1 MTLSETLPDD
11 RPMGQAIQRGLRCRC
26 PSCGEGQIMEGYLK
40 LRETCPACGEDLSH
54 QRTDDGPAYLTI
66 LVVGKI
72 LAPLLLMV
80 YTVYRPEPW
89 VTIALFSTGCVAL
102 SLALL
107 PRFKGMMLGIQWSR
121 RMHGFGER

>member
-1 MTLSETLPDD
+1 MALSETLPDD
-11 RPMGQAIQRGLRCRC
+11 RPLGRSILRGLRCLC
-26 PSCGEGQIMEGYLK
+26 PNCGQGQVLQGYLK
-40 LRETCPACGEDLSH
+40 LRSTCPACGEDLTH

-72 LAPLLLMV
+72 MAPLMLLV

-89 VTIALFSTGCVAL
+89 VTILLFSVGCVAL
-102 SLALL
+102 SLSLL

-121 RMHGFGER
+121 RMHGFGDD